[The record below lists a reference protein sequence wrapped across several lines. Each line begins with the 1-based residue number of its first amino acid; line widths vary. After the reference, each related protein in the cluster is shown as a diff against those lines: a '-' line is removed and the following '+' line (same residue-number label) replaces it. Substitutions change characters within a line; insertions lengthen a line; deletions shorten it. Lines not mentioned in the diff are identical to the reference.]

1 MLDIYNL
8 NRNTHYPTLQYLY
21 IGVNVYVCVW
31 NSYLAFW
38 NNQIHLEFLYMYT
51 VLKRRKVINTLI
63 CTS

>member
-21 IGVNVYVCVW
+21 IVCVW